1 LLPDKQLILEMV
13 CKYYDT
19 AAPDILK
26 MQRGK
31 TNEARNAA
39 IYLTRRLRRDTLK
52 EIGTQFSIESNSTVS
67 SVMERIKKKQTKDRK
82 FSRRL
87 EEISESITKS

>member
-1 LLPDKQLILEMV
+1 MV

-26 MQRGK
+26 LHRGK

-52 EIGTQFSIESNSTVS
+52 EIGTQFGIESDSTVS
-67 SVMERIKKKQTKDRK
+67 SVIERIKKKQTKDRK

-87 EEISESITKS
+87 KEIAESIIKS